1 MNVYEVITNAILS
14 KLDQGVIPW
23 RRPWYA
29 PAARNWK
36 SGKLY
41 NGINSLLLQGG
52 EYVTYRQ
59 ALEAGGQVKRG
70 EHGTP
75 VVYFN
80 WTVKENEETGKE
92 ERKAF
97 LKYYTVF
104 EVSQCEGLEPKTP
117 EFKPLDFDPIE
128 AAENI
133 VAGYKDRPEIRHG
146 VPRAFYNLTLDY
158 VNMPERESFVSE
170 EEYYS
175 TLFHELTHSTAHET
189 RLNRKDCKCAK
200 FGSKPYSREELI
212 AEIGAAML
220 CGVAHIEHATLDN
233 SAAYIDSWRYALA
246 KDSRLIVIAAQQAQ
260 KAADYIQGVSSDD

>member
-1 MNVYEVITNAILS
+1 MTVYEVITNSILE
-14 KLDQGVIPW
+14 KLDKGVIPW
-23 RRPWYA
+23 RKPWYA

-41 NGINSLLLQGG
+41 NGINSLLLPGG

-133 VAGYKDRPEIRHG
+133 VAGYKDKPEIRHG

-189 RLNRKDCKCAK
+189 RLNRKDCKGAK
-200 FGSKPYSREELI
+200 FGSKAYSREELV

-220 CGVAHIEHATLDN
+220 CGVAHIENVTLDN
-233 SAAYIDSWRYALA
+233 SAAYIDSWRSALA

-260 KAADYIQGVSSDD
+260 KAADYIQGVKSND